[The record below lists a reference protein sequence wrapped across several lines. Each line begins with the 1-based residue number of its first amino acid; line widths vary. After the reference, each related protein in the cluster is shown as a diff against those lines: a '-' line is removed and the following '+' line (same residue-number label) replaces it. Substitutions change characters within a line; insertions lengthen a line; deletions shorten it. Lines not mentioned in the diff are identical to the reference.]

1 MKEVPGHPSRKS
13 TMETKMKTTKR
24 LTFPLALTTGVLCLG
39 LLAQAQPPGG
49 SDRGRPG
56 PPPEAFEACSGASE
70 GETCTVNTPHGTLDG
85 TCQQVPDAEE
95 LACVPNDHRG
105 GPPPREN

>member
-1 MKEVPGHPSRKS
+1 MSARTTPMENTMKSRNK
-13 TMETKMKTTKR
+13 
-24 LTFPLALTTGVLCLG
+24 LALILAAGTLSLG

-49 SDRGRPG
+49 SDRDRRG
-56 PPPEAFEACSGASE
+56 PPPEAIEACSGASE
-70 GETCTVNTPHGTLDG
+70 GETCTVVTPHGTLDG

-105 GPPPREN
+105 GPPRGER